1 MGEKLVRGKMMKIV
15 TMTNAHVE
23 QVAALD
29 AACFSVPWSLQ
40 SITAELSNPLA
51 LWLVAVLDGKVVG
64 YIGSQTVLDEADM
77 MNLAVVAEYR
87 GRGVGRL
94 LAEALITALRDNGV
108 RCITLEVRDSNEA
121 AVGLYSSLGFTEIA
135 RRPNYY
141 IKPKEDARILRKELL
156 G

>member
-1 MGEKLVRGKMMKIV
+1 MEIV
-15 TMTNAHVE
+15 TMTNLHVE
-23 QVAALD
+23 QVAALEE
-29 AACFSVPWSLQ
+29 ACFSVPWSLQ
-40 SITAELSNPLA
+40 SITSEISNPLA

-77 MNLAVVAEYR
+77 MNLAVVAEHR
-87 GRGVGRL
+87 GQGIGRL
-94 LAEALITALRDNGV
+94 LVESLIVVLRGNGV
-108 RCITLEVRDSNEA
+108 KCITLEVRDSNEA
-121 AVGLYSSLGFTEIA
+121 AIGLYSSLGFAEIA